1 MFETIPD
8 GQKLTMGEGAACLTG
23 ISLRHRNGEICFT
36 VEPLHHAHRKNITPH
51 HLRNYY
57 NKYVRPHLHLP
68 PGVRLWD
75 LLTLAD
81 GPNKGL
87 TMNQVEAARVSATA
101 CVLPA
106 LPDLP
111 APLEAERTR
120 ILGELEKWR
129 GLLAAYETVRRHESR
144 FAAEDEADLAK
155 EIKREERNVEYME
168 MRLMIAQGG
177 VMIAR
182 ERMAAARAKRDARVA
197 DLAAAKELIAKIA
210 I

>member
-1 MFETIPD
+1 MFENIPD
-8 GQKLTMGEGAACLTG
+8 GQKLHMGQGTTWLTG
-23 ISLRHRNGEICFT
+23 ITLRHRNGEICFM

-51 HLRNYY
+51 HLMNYF
-57 NKYVRPHLHLP
+57 NKYVSRLP
-68 PGVRLWD
+68 PGVPLWD

-81 GPNKGL
+81 GPSKGL
-87 TMNQVEAARVSATA
+87 IMSQVEAARVSATA

-111 APLEAERTR
+111 APLEAERVR

-129 GLLAAYETVRRHESR
+129 GLLAAYEIVRRHESR

-155 EIKREERNVEYME
+155 EIKREERNVEHME
-168 MRLMIAQGG
+168 MRLMCAKGG
-177 VMIAR
+177 VKLAK
-182 ERMAAARAKRDARVA
+182 ERMAAVLAKRDARA
-197 DLAAAKELIAKIA
+197 AELAAAKELIAKIA

>member
-8 GQKLTMGEGAACLTG
+8 GQKLHMGQGATCLTG
-23 ISLRHRNGEICFT
+23 ITLRHRSGKICFM

-51 HLRNYY
+51 HLMNYY
-57 NKYVRPHLHLP
+57 NKYVSRLP
-68 PGVRLWD
+68 PGVPLWD

-87 TMNQVEAARVSATA
+87 TMNQAEAARVSATA

-129 GLLAAYETVRRHESR
+129 GLLAAYEIVRRHESR

-155 EIKREERNVEYME
+155 EIKREETNVRHAE
-168 MRLMIAQGG
+168 MRLMCAKGG
-177 VMIAR
+177 VKLAR
-182 ERMAAARAKRDARVA
+182 ERMVAVAAKRDARTA
-197 DLAAAKELIAKIA
+197 ELAAAKELIAKIA

>member
-8 GQKLTMGEGAACLTG
+8 GQKLSMGQGAVCLEG

-51 HLRNYY
+51 HLMNYF
-57 NKYVRPHLHLP
+57 NKYVGRTP
-68 PGVRLWD
+68 PGVRLWA

-87 TMNQVEAARVSATA
+87 TMGQVEAMRVSATA
-101 CVLPA
+101 AFLPA
-106 LPDLP
+106 IPDLP
-111 APLEAERTR
+111 APLEAERMR

-129 GLLAAYETVRRHESR
+129 GLLAAYEIVRRHDSR

-155 EIKREERNVEYME
+155 EIKREERNVQYME
-168 MRLMIAQGG
+168 MQLMCAKGG
-177 VMIAR
+177 VKLAK
-182 ERMAAARAKRDARVA
+182 ERMAATIAKRDARAAELV
-197 DLAAAKELIAKIA
+197 AAKELIAKIA

>member
-8 GQKLTMGEGAACLTG
+8 GQKLHMGQGATWLTG
-23 ISLRHRNGEICFT
+23 ITLRHRNGEICFM

-51 HLRNYY
+51 HLTNYY
-57 NKYVRPHLHLP
+57 NKYVSRLP
-68 PGVRLWD
+68 PGIPLWD

-81 GPNKGL
+81 GPSKGL
-87 TMNQVEAARVSATA
+87 TMNQVEATRVSATA

-111 APLEAERTR
+111 APLEAERMR

-129 GLLAAYETVRRHESR
+129 GLLAAYEIVRRHESR

-155 EIKREERNVEYME
+155 EIKREERNVEHME
-168 MRLMIAQGG
+168 MRLMCARGG
-177 VMIAR
+177 VMLAKKR
-182 ERMAAARAKRDARVA
+182 VAAVAAKRDARA
-197 DLAAAKELIAKIA
+197 AELAAAKELIAKIA

>member
-8 GQKLTMGEGAACLTG
+8 GQKLHMGQGATWLTG
-23 ISLRHRNGEICFT
+23 ITLRHRNGEICFM

-51 HLRNYY
+51 HLTNYY
-57 NKYVRPHLHLP
+57 NKYVSRLP
-68 PGVRLWD
+68 PGVPLWD

-81 GPNKGL
+81 GPTKGL
-87 TMNQVEAARVSATA
+87 TMNQVEVARVSATA

-111 APLEAERTR
+111 APLEAERVR

-129 GLLAAYETVRRHESR
+129 GLLAAYEIVRRHESR

-155 EIKREERNVEYME
+155 EIKREEGNVEYME
-168 MRLMIAQGG
+168 MRLMCARGG
-177 VMIAR
+177 VKLAK
-182 ERMAAARAKRDARVA
+182 ERMAAARAKRDARA
-197 DLAAAKELIAKIA
+197 AELAAAKELIAKITP
-210 I
+210 